1 MRARSEAEDPVT
13 WAPRGDLTLPFAAER
28 RGELLE
34 LMASASRVEIDLQ
47 AIDEVDLSG
56 VQILLA
62 ARASAAAQGKQLALA
77 RAPTEAFATL
87 LGRGGLLE
95 GDDLRE
101 FWRLGEEA

>member
-1 MRARSEAEDPVT
+1 M
-13 WAPRGDLTLPFAAER
+13 
-28 RGELLE
+28 
-34 LMASASRVEIDLQ
+34 
-47 AIDEVDLSG
+47 
-56 VQILLA
+56 QILLA